1 MKAKEIKFKIK
12 KHSLY
17 FQYGFCSIGL
27 YFDYQNDRDAHI
39 FSLAF
44 PFFVFSFEYL
54 KNKNK

>member
-1 MKAKEIKFKIK
+1 MKAKEIEFKIK
-12 KHSLY
+12 KHRLY

-27 YFDYQNDRDAHI
+27 YFDYQNDVDAYI

-54 KNKNK
+54 KK